1 MSGQLFEPHEALALS
16 LSGGTSIPRLASII
30 ERYGNLQEL
39 MRQPD
44 HSLLGEKG
52 IGRAGLV
59 KLRDSAR
66 IDLERERARME
77 RAGIVPLVYG
87 YPGYPGALTGGM
99 FDPPLVLYVK
109 GDAGVFRE
117 VGVAVV
123 GTRRPSPFGERTARK
138 LGRDLGGFPF
148 IVISGL
154 ATGIDGLAHQSCVTA
169 GGRTV
174 AVLAHGLQTV
184 QPSAHRPLA
193 HSILD
198 GGGALISEYP
208 LGVEAKKHTFVPRN
222 RIIAGLS
229 TAVVVVEGG
238 AGSGARHTAEFAF
251 EYGRVVL
258 AVPGR
263 PTDSQSALPNQL
275 IRDRRAELCRGLE
288 DVLASLP
295 LHTVDGV
302 QREIDKRARAL
313 VRRAERVLKVLGP
326 DARTVFEQLGSEPR
340 HVDDICGTTGLSA
353 STVLALL
360 LRMEIEGLVEQ
371 LPGTRYVPNLQLG

>member
-1 MSGQLFEPHEALALS
+1 
-16 LSGGTSIPRLASII
+16 
-30 ERYGNLQEL
+30 
-39 MRQPD
+39 
-44 HSLLGEKG
+44 
-52 IGRAGLV
+52 
-59 KLRDSAR
+59 
-66 IDLERERARME
+66 
-77 RAGIVPLVYG
+77 
-87 YPGYPGALTGGM
+87 
-99 FDPPLVLYVK
+99 
-109 GDAGVFRE
+109 
-117 VGVAVV
+117 
-123 GTRRPSPFGERTARK
+123 
-138 LGRDLGGFPF
+138 
-148 IVISGL
+148 
-154 ATGIDGLAHQSCVTA
+154 
-169 GGRTV
+169 V